1 VAEQF
6 VGLKLSSAK
15 AETRTI
21 KPCPTLEGEIILPG
35 DKSISHRAVILNSLT
50 RDGAR
55 INNFAPGRDCL
66 ATVRCLKALGVKIDR
81 MGSSD
86 SYTLLVSGTGEDG
99 LKEASNVLNAENS
112 ATTMRLL
119 GGLLASQPF
128 LSVITGD
135 VSLRNRP
142 MDRLIEPLRLMGAD
156 IWGRGR
162 DSFAPLVIKGGK
174 LRGIDFTLP
183 VPSAQI
189 KSAILL
195 AGLFACGNTI
205 LHQITPSRDHT
216 ERMLRWMGASL
227 ESQKNSIS
235 LLPLNNPLV
244 PVDLRVPGDISSAAY
259 FLVAGAIHPNARL
272 VIRDCGINPTRTGI
286 IDILLAM
293 GAKLRIYNE
302 RLEAGEPLADI
313 VVESSELT
321 GTEVGGDTIPRLID
335 EIPVLAVAGCV
346 AKGKTVIRD
355 ARELR
360 VKESDRIATVVSE
373 LSHLGAKIEPLP
385 DGMVIYGDKPLSGTE
400 VDSHF
405 DHRLAMS
412 LAVAGLV
419 AKGETTIK
427 HAQVAQVSYP
437 TFWRDL
443 QQALSTDK
451 AHRSLNA
458 KQC

>member
-1 VAEQF
+1 MAEQF

-360 VKESDRIATVVSE
+360 VKESDRIATVGSE

>member
-1 VAEQF
+1 MAEQF
-6 VGLKLSSAK
+6 VGLRSSSPR
-15 AETRTI
+15 AEARTI
-21 KPCPTLEGEIILPG
+21 KPCPRLAGEVVLPG
-35 DKSISHRAVILNSLT
+35 DKSISHRAVILNSLAKGEAEI
-50 RDGAR
+50 D
-55 INNFAPGRDCL
+55 NFAPGRDCL
-66 ATVRCLKALGVKIDR
+66 ATVKCLRALGVSIDR
-81 MGSSD
+81 KGSQD
-86 SYTLLVSGTGEDG
+86 SPALLVSGRGEDG
-99 LKEASNVLNAENS
+99 LKEASNVLDAENS

-135 VSLRNRP
+135 ASLRNRP
-142 MDRLIEPLRLMGAD
+142 MGRLIEPLRLMGAD

-162 DSFAPLVIKGGK
+162 DSFAPLVIKGKK
-174 LRGIDFTLP
+174 LQGIDFTLP

-195 AGLFACGNTI
+195 AGLFARGNTI
-205 LHQITPSRDHT
+205 LHQTIPSRDHT
-216 ERMLRWMGASL
+216 ERMLKRMGASL
-227 ESQKNSIS
+227 ESQGNSIS
-235 LLPLNNPLV
+235 LLSLSRPLLPLN
-244 PVDLRVPGDISSAAY
+244 LRIPGDISSAAY
-259 FLVAGAIHPNARL
+259 FLVAGTIHPNARI

-293 GAKLRIYNE
+293 GARLKIDNE

-313 VVESSELT
+313 VVESSELK
-321 GTEVGGDTIPRLID
+321 GIEVGGDIIPRLID
-335 EIPVLAVAGCV
+335 EIPVLAVAGCI

-355 ARELR
+355 AGELR

-373 LSHLGAKIEPLP
+373 LSRLGAKIEPLP
-385 DGMVIYGDKPLSGTE
+385 DGMVIYGGRHLSGTE

-427 HAQVAQVSYP
+427 HAQAAQVSYP
-437 TFWRDL
+437 AFWQTL
-443 QQALSTDK
+443 QQVLHYWK
-451 AHRSLNA
+451 
-458 KQC
+458 